1 MCVVIDMSHNFVCA
15 KYMEGLS
22 TVRVGRNVCVCECG
36 LDTLQKLCRSGL
48 VGIRDCVRYLAEY
61 EGCVLVLV
69 LVTDLGEDREIERC
83 ECCVAM

>member
-1 MCVVIDMSHNFVCA
+1 M
-15 KYMEGLS
+15 
-22 TVRVGRNVCVCECG
+22 CG

-83 ECCVAM
+83 ECCDSSERITLMLKGVPVFWFIEI